1 MKFRLTAKSYNY
13 KGKEYHKGDVLEL
26 DSIEQIPVIFRQFF
40 TIVEDDKVNNVA
52 DKVTNTNTD
61 TTELKEEAKSDTT
74 ELKEEAKSDTTELK
88 EEAKSDT
95 TAKKVTNKVNKAKK

>member
-1 MKFRLTAKSYNY
+1 MKLRLTAKSYNF

-26 DSIEQIPVIFRQFF
+26 DSIEQIPTIFQQFF
-40 TIVEDDKVNNVA
+40 TIVEDNKINDAA

-61 TTELKEEAKSDTT
+61 TTEI
-74 ELKEEAKSDTTELK
+74 K

>member
-1 MKFRLTAKSYNY
+1 MKLKLTAKSYNF

-26 DSIEQIPVIFRQFF
+26 DSIEQIPTIFQQFF
-40 TIVEDDKVNNVA
+40 TIVEDNKINDAA
-52 DKVTNTNTD
+52 DKVTNTNT
-61 TTELKEEAKSDTT
+61 
-74 ELKEEAKSDTTELK
+74 DTTELK

>member
-26 DSIEQIPVIFRQFF
+26 DSIEQIPTIFRQFF

-52 DKVTNTNTD
+52 DKVIDNKNTED
-61 TTELKEEAKSDTT
+61 TTTTEIKEEAKSDTT
-74 ELKEEAKSDTTELK
+74 EIK

>member
-1 MKFRLTAKSYNY
+1 MKLKITTKSYNY

-74 ELKEEAKSDTTELK
+74 
-88 EEAKSDT
+88 
-95 TAKKVTNKVNKAKK
+95 AKKVTNKVNKAKK

>member
-1 MKFRLTAKSYNY
+1 MKLKITTKSYNY

-40 TIVEDDKVNNVA
+40 TIVEDNKVNDVA
-52 DKVTNTNTD
+52 DKVTNTNT
-61 TTELKEEAKSDTT
+61 DTT

>member
-1 MKFRLTAKSYNY
+1 MKLKLTAKSYVY
-13 KGKEYHKGDVLEL
+13 KGKEYHNGDVLEL

-52 DKVTNTNTD
+52 DKVIDNKNTED
-61 TTELKEEAKSDTT
+61 TTTT
-74 ELKEEAKSDTTELK
+74 EIK

-95 TAKKVTNKVNKAKK
+95 TAKSNYSKTETTKTKQKKQ

>member
-13 KGKEYHKGDVLEL
+13 KGREYHKGDVIEI

-52 DKVTNTNTD
+52 DKVIDNKNTED
-61 TTELKEEAKSDTT
+61 TTT
-74 ELKEEAKSDTTELK
+74 EIK

-95 TAKKVTNKVNKAKK
+95 TAKKVTTAKTVNKAKK

>member
-13 KGKEYHKGDVLEL
+13 KGREYHKGDVIEL

-52 DKVTNTNTD
+52 DKVIDNKNTED
-61 TTELKEEAKSDTT
+61 TTTT
-74 ELKEEAKSDTTELK
+74 EIK

-95 TAKKVTNKVNKAKK
+95 TAKKVTTAKTVNKVKK

>member
-26 DSIEQIPVIFRQFF
+26 DSIEQIPTIFQQFF
-40 TIVEDDKVNNVA
+40 TIVEDNKVNDVA
-52 DKVTNTNTD
+52 DKVT
-61 TTELKEEAKSDTT
+61 EV
-74 ELKEEAKSDTTELK
+74 K

-95 TAKKVTNKVNKAKK
+95 TAKKVTTAKTVNKAKK

>member
-1 MKFRLTAKSYNY
+1 MKLKITAKSYNY

-40 TIVEDDKVNNVA
+40 TIVEDDKVNDVA
-52 DKVTNTNTD
+52 DTVT
-61 TTELKEEAKSDTT
+61 EG
-74 ELKEEAKSDTTELK
+74 K

-95 TAKKVTNKVNKAKK
+95 TAKKVTTAKTVNKAKK

>member
-13 KGKEYHKGDVLEL
+13 KGKEYHKGDVIEL
-26 DSIEQIPVIFRQFF
+26 GSIEQIPTIFQQFF
-40 TIVEDDKVNNVA
+40 TIVEDNKVNDVA

-74 ELKEEAKSDTTELK
+74 
-88 EEAKSDT
+88 
-95 TAKKVTNKVNKAKK
+95 AKKVTTAKTVNKAKK

>member
-13 KGKEYHKGDVLEL
+13 KGKEYHKGDVIEL
-26 DSIEQIPVIFRQFF
+26 GSFEQIPTIFQQFF
-40 TIVEDDKVNNVA
+40 TIVEDNKVNDVA

-74 ELKEEAKSDTTELK
+74 
-88 EEAKSDT
+88 
-95 TAKKVTNKVNKAKK
+95 AKKVTTAKTVNKAKK